1 MNIPPNKYYRWQL
14 PRVKKALTTRRVIS
28 IVGARQCGKTTITQ
42 DLQIPNSIY
51 RTLDDAGLLGLA
63 IDDPINFVKHYNELM
78 IIDEIQRAPNLLTAI
93 KKNVDENQNFG
104 RFLITG
110 SANLQAI
117 PGVKESLAGRIR
129 NIRLRP
135 LSVGEIYGSQPLF
148 LKNALIEKFK
158 LNAQKY
164 DKDDYI
170 SLAFAGGYPEPMRLG
185 NILDQQEWYL
195 DYIQAIIK
203 HDLHDIA
210 NIRRKPELLELFSV
224 LASWSSKYVDLSTIK
239 SSLAI
244 DTTTI
249 KNYISALENLFMID
263 SLSPWIKT
271 DYERI
276 SKKPIYFLTDSGLMA
291 SLLRWKF
298 DQVRIDGDRC
308 GKLIETFIY
317 TQLMSEIEASD
328 IKYNIFHYRDREKRE
343 IDFIIENDDN
353 DIIAIEV
360 KSSASVGL
368 NCFKHLKW
376 FKQNYKSH
384 KNFIGLVLYSGE
396 HILSFGESLWA
407 IPISS
412 IWAH

>member
-1 MNIPPNKYYRWQL
+1 MAPTKYYRWQL
-14 PRVKKALTTRRVIS
+14 ARIKRALTTRRVIS

-42 DLQIPNSIY
+42 DLQIPSSIY
-51 RTLDDAGLLGLA
+51 RTLDDTGLLALA
-63 IDDPINFVKHYNELM
+63 IDDPLNFVKHSNELM

-93 KKNVDENQNFG
+93 KKNVDENQSFG

-117 PGVKESLAGRIR
+117 PSVKESLAGRIR

-135 LSVGEIYGSQPLF
+135 LSVGEIYSSKPVF
-148 LKNALIEKFK
+148 LERALKGTFNI
-158 LNAQKY
+158 NAQKY

-170 SLAFAGGYPEPMRLG
+170 SLAFAGGYPEPLRLG
-185 NILDQQEWYL
+185 NILDQREWYL
-195 DYIQAIIK
+195 DYVQAIIK
-203 HDLHDIA
+203 HDLHDVA
-210 NIRRKPELLELFSV
+210 NIRRRPELLELFSV

-244 DTTTI
+244 DAATI
-249 KNYISALENLFMID
+249 KNYISALENLFMVD

-276 SKKPIYFLTDSGLMA
+276 SKKPIYFLTDTGLMA

-298 DQVRIDGDRC
+298 DDVRVDGDRC

-343 IDFIIENDDN
+343 VDFIIESDDN
-353 DIIAIEV
+353 TIIGIEV

-368 NCFKHLKW
+368 NSFKHLKW
-376 FKQNYKSH
+376 FEQNNKSH
-384 KNFIGLVLYSGE
+384 TNFIGLVLYSGE
-396 HILSFGESLWA
+396 HILSFGENLWA
-407 IPISS
+407 VPISS